1 MENALV
7 LGAGGI
13 TGIAWHLGVLT
24 GLRAAG
30 VDLTGADLV
39 VGTSAGSV
47 TGALL
52 TAGLDLD
59 EARRMEARLGDGD
72 PPIQP
77 DWERGSAAF
86 AALTDDS
93 LDQATIRQGSS
104 GIGLSSNVL
113 AASSFCSKSL
123 PPT

>member
-1 MENALV
+1 M
-7 LGAGGI
+7 
-13 TGIAWHLGVLT
+13 
-24 GLRAAG
+24 
-30 VDLTGADLV
+30 

-72 PPIQP
+72 PPIEP

-93 LDQATIRQGSS
+93 LDQATIRRTVGRASPVSAAISLSVDTRRPGRKLRTTSS
-104 GIGLSSNVL
+104 PRARASMKSGPLSRVIEPSPV
-113 AASSFCSKSL
+113 AALRRVS
-123 PPT
+123 